1 MKKKALLIGT
11 MAIAMV
17 MSYEVISQNNE
28 KADSLL
34 LENIEALASGEWD
47 NYGHCF
53 GIGSVDCPM
62 THTKVEYYIDG
73 FSLN

>member
-17 MSYEVISQNNE
+17 MSYEVISQNKE
-28 KADSLL
+28 KTDSLL

-47 NYGHCF
+47 SKVHCA
-53 GIGSVDCPM
+53 GLGSVDCPI
-62 THTKVEYYIDG
+62 THTKVEYYLHG
-73 FSLN
+73 FSLD